1 MGEDSKLGSK
11 IKAQITRF
19 GSRLTEGMDKVKR
32 RLVGEML
39 YGIQAAKDIKVS
51 EIARSLG
58 EDIPLIK
65 TENRLCRNLA
75 DEDLTERIN
84 RWTAWEGSGAVE
96 QDTVLALDL
105 GDVRKRYAKK
115 MEYLGHVH
123 DGSTGEIAPGYWLC
137 EVVAADPY
145 GEKIYPLY
153 GELYAQKAEDF
164 DSEND
169 QLLKAIGMV
178 SVAAQKKGIWA
189 IDIGGD
195 RRKIIIPL
203 LDNGLRF
210 VIRQDGDRHILLPR
224 GAKRSVEEAAR
235 WCKTTFEKTVE
246 VEREGYTE
254 KKHLKMG
261 VLPVRLPER
270 PDIQLWLVVIRG
282 LAPHPILLLTN
293 VAPPRGKDH
302 AEWIADIYLT
312 RWKCEEAYRFIK
324 QSYHLEDVR
333 VRSYTALRNTYAL
346 VHAVFYF
353 VSVVVGTKTKL
364 NLIFKKVCEKAK
376 RFYEVTTFFQYA
388 IADGIHRLLFG
399 SRNGPHELPPR
410 PFTGQLAFDFLNPL
424 L

>member
-39 YGIQAAKDIKVS
+39 YGIHAAKDIKVS
-51 EIARSLG
+51 EVARSLG
-58 EDIPLIK
+58 EDI
-65 TENRLCRNLA
+65 
-75 DEDLTERIN
+75 
-84 RWTAWEGSGAVE
+84 S
-96 QDTVLALDL
+96 
-105 GDVRKRYAKK
+105 
-115 MEYLGHVH
+115 
-123 DGSTGEIAPGYWLC
+123 
-137 EVVAADPY
+137 
-145 GEKIYPLY
+145 
-153 GELYAQKAEDF
+153 AED
-164 DSEND
+164 
-169 QLLKAIGMV
+169 
-178 SVAAQKKGIWA
+178 
-189 IDIGGD
+189 
-195 RRKIIIPL
+195 
-203 LDNGLRF
+203 
-210 VIRQDGDRHILLPR
+210 
-224 GAKRSVEEAAR
+224 AAR
-235 WCKTTFEKTVE
+235 WCKMTFEKTVE
-246 VEREGYTE
+246 VEREGYTQ

-324 QSYHLEDVR
+324 QSYRLEDVR

-364 NLIFKKVCEKAK
+364 NRLFKKVCEKAK

-388 IADGIHRLLFG
+388 IADGIHSLLFA
-399 SRNGPHELPPR
+399 SRTGPHEPPTR
-410 PFTGQLAFDFLNPL
+410 PFTGQLTFDFLNPL

>member
-1 MGEDSKLGSK
+1 
-11 IKAQITRF
+11 
-19 GSRLTEGMDKVKR
+19 MDEVKR
-32 RLVGEML
+32 RLVGEIRCAVRSAL
-39 YGIQAAKDIKVS
+39 YGIQAAKEIKVS

-58 EDIPLIK
+58 EDIALIK
-65 TENRLCRNLA
+65 TENRLCSNLS

-84 RWTAWEGSGAVE
+84 RWTAWEGSGAVQE
-96 QDTVLALDL
+96 DTVLALDL
-105 GDVRKRYAKK
+105 GDVRKRYARK

-123 DGSTGEIAPGYWLC
+123 DGSSGEIAPGYWLC

-164 DSEND
+164 ESEND

-178 SVAAQKKGIWA
+178 SVATEKKGIWA

-203 LDNGLRF
+203 LDKGSRF

-270 PDIQLWLVVIRG
+270 PDIPRCAVRTALWLVVIRG
-282 LAPHPILLLTN
+282 LASHPILLLTN
-293 VAPPRGKDH
+293 VAPQRGREH

-312 RWKCEEAYRFIK
+312 RWKCEEACRFIK

-333 VRSYTALRNTYAL
+333 VRSYIALRNTYAL
-346 VHAVFYF
+346 VHAIFYF
-353 VSVVVGTKTKL
+353 VSVVVGTKAKL

-388 IADGIHRLLFG
+388 IADGIHRLLFA
-399 SRNGPHELPPR
+399 SRTGPHAPPPQ